1 MIALGG
7 KRERGVWKEKRL
19 RKPLLDDSVPLE
31 E

>member
-1 MIALGG
+1 MIAFGG

-19 RKPLLDDSVPLE
+19 RKPPLDDSGPVE